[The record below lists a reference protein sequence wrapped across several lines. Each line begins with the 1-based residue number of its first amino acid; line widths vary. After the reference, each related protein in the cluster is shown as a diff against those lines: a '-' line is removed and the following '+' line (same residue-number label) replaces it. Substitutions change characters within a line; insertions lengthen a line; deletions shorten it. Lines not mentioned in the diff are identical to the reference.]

1 MLSSA
6 RIQERLAR
14 RTIAL
19 VLAGGRGSRLKQLTD
34 RRAKPAV
41 FFGGKFRIIDF
52 VLSNCLNSNIR
63 RIAVLTQYKAHS
75 LLRHLQMGWSFL
87 RPEMNE
93 FLDLLPAQ
101 QRLDEATWYRG
112 TADAVFQNFDIL
124 KAARPEFFV
133 VLAGDHIYKM
143 DYSNMLNDMRAKG
156 ADCIVGCVEVPIEQA
171 SEFGVMACRRVEPHR
186 QFPRKAA
193 LAAVDPRQARPM
205 RWRAWAF
212 TRSPPIS
219 SMPSCSATTRPPDS
233 SRDFGKDVIPSL
245 VSRGLA
251 VAHRFEDSCVTTTP
265 EAEPY
270 WRDVGTIDAYWAANL
285 DLVMPTPQLD
295 IYDRNWPVWTYQQ
308 QLPPAKFVFDDEDRR
323 GIAVDSMVS
332 GGCIVSGARV
342 ARSLLF
348 SSVRDQL
355 LCADLRGGA
364 VAGSRG
370 RPLCAAQQGRRRSRL
385 PHPGRAGRR
394 RGSRRRCA
402 ALLSQRGRRRPDQ
415 RRHARRAVT
424 VVRRSARR
432 RFGLNRLPPL
442 GQVSRACSTEAASFM
457 RHRTRIALLLAG
469 LLPGCY
475 WEPPTGEIMVNTT
488 PPGASCVISQLGK
501 PLGIAEPTP
510 AIAIATLGRCA
521 KSMSSAAAPDLPR
534 PPSRSRRRRRPR
546 SCPVI
551 YPNRHPEIDYNT
563 RVDITMTPAP
573 LADSRSIRS
582 ALRGGRALLYAA
594 AGSSRAQSAVP
605 ARDSG
610 CVPRPSVTSETI
622 PGPLSPARAAAR

>member
-124 KAARPEFFV
+124 KAARPEFFI

-143 DYSNMLNDMRAKG
+143 DYSNMLNDMRARG

-171 SEFGVMACRRVEPHR
+171 SDFGVMHVDESNRIVSFLEKPR
-186 QFPRKAA
+186 QPPSIPGKPTPA
-193 LAAVDPRQARPM
+193 LASM
-205 RWRAWAF
+205 GIYAF
-212 TRSPPIS
+212 
-219 SMPSCSATTRPPDS
+219 SADFLYDELQRDHETPGS
-233 SRDFGKDVIPSL
+233 SRDFGKDVVPSL

-251 VAHRFEDSCVTTTP
+251 IAHRFEDSCVTTTP
-265 EAEPY
+265 EAESY

-295 IYDRNWPVWTYQQ
+295 IYDRNWPIWTYQQ

-323 GIAVDSMVS
+323 GVAVDSMVS

-348 SSVRDQL
+348 SSVRINSYAQTCEAVL
-355 LCADLRGGA
+355 LPEVEVGRYARLNKVVVDRGCRIPEGLVVGEDPEEDARRFYRSEGGVVLISADML
-364 VAGSRG
+364 
-370 RPLCAAQQGRRRSRL
+370 
-385 PHPGRAGRR
+385 
-394 RGSRRRCA
+394 A
-402 ALLSQRGRRRPDQ
+402 AL
-415 RRHARRAVT
+415 
-424 VVRRSARR
+424 
-432 RFGLNRLPPL
+432 
-442 GQVSRACSTEAASFM
+442 
-457 RHRTRIALLLAG
+457 
-469 LLPGCY
+469 
-475 WEPPTGEIMVNTT
+475 
-488 PPGASCVISQLGK
+488 
-501 PLGIAEPTP
+501 
-510 AIAIATLGRCA
+510 
-521 KSMSSAAAPDLPR
+521 
-534 PPSRSRRRRRPR
+534 
-546 SCPVI
+546 
-551 YPNRHPEIDYNT
+551 
-563 RVDITMTPAP
+563 
-573 LADSRSIRS
+573 
-582 ALRGGRALLYAA
+582 
-594 AGSSRAQSAVP
+594 
-605 ARDSG
+605 
-610 CVPRPSVTSETI
+610 
-622 PGPLSPARAAAR
+622 